1 MEQKQN
7 KKILVV
13 FISAL
18 QINHKKE
25 WHPKSI
31 KTKAI
36 NPAIYNECRLF
47 STAHHEHHIHYKIYS
62 IQQNNINKTTE
73 KPIRTV
79 NPSATAQLTR
89 EIKQSGKKVH

>member
-1 MEQKQN
+1 MEQN
-7 KKILVV
+7 RTKKKLVV

-18 QINHKKE
+18 QIKHKKKE

-62 IQQNNINKTTE
+62 IQQNNINKTAE

-79 NPSATAQLTR
+79 DPSASVQFIC
-89 EIKQSGKKVH
+89 EIINER